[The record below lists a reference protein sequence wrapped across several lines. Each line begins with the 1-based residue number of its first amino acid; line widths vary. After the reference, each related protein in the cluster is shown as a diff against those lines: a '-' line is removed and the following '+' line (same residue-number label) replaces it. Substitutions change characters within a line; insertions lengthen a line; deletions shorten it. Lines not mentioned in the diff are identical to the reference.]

1 MVGCKM
7 TKIFITINPSFHNKG
22 DGAILSGALKTLRM
36 LDNAEIALLS
46 SYPEYDRAQSEKMGM
61 GLNIISTFN
70 HSSERRYTFSKAK
83 QFLFTRPFFVLSSAL
98 CRLFLYKTFRLKY
111 KGFLKKEVWEEYCKS
126 DIIIVGLNGTFTT
139 MYGLGGFAINF
150 YSIALAKILKKP
162 VVIYAASI
170 EPFKNKLWEILGRYI
185 INKVDL
191 ITLREGRSYKYLQK
205 IRVTNPP
212 MHVTTDLAFLSE
224 SASPD
229 RVEEIMSTEGINKN
243 NEPLIGMTVSK
254 GVSRWVFPKLKS
266 LKERYIKYIEVM
278 AKVVDYLVDNLSATI
293 VFIPH
298 SIAPY
303 GEDRDVG
310 MDIYEK
316 VKNKHRVKVITNDYT
331 SAEIKGIISQCDLVV
346 GARTHSVILA
356 TSMCIPSILVAGSIH
371 KPGIISEILGQ
382 EEWVYNETLDFN
394 ILTSKIN
401 KLWSNRNEI
410 REVLKTKAE
419 NMKERALSNGKLIKE
434 LMDSLKRSS

>member
-1 MVGCKM
+1 M

-22 DGAILSGALKTLRM
+22 DGAIISGALKTLRM
-36 LDNAEIALLS
+36 LDNAEITLLS
-46 SYPEYDRAQSEKMGM
+46 SHPEYDRTQSEKMGM

-83 QFLFTRPFFVLSSAL
+83 QFLFTRPFCVLSSAL
-98 CRLFLYKTFRLKY
+98 CRLFLSKIFRLKY
-111 KGFLKKEVWEEYCKS
+111 KGLIKKEVWEKYCKS

-170 EPFKNKLWEILGRYI
+170 EPFKNKFWEILERYI

-191 ITLREGRSYKYLQK
+191 ITLREEGSYKHLQK
-205 IRVTNPP
+205 IGVTKPP
-212 MHVTTDLAFLSE
+212 MHVTTDLAFLLQ
-224 SASPD
+224 SASPE
-229 RVEEIMSTEGINKN
+229 RVKEIMLIEGINKN
-243 NEPLIGMTVSK
+243 DEPLIGMTVSQ
-254 GVSRWVFPKLKS
+254 GVSRWAFPELKNP
-266 LKERYIKYIEVM
+266 KERYTKYVDVM
-278 AKVVDYLVDNLSATI
+278 AKVVDYLVDKLSATI
-293 VFIPH
+293 VFVPH

-310 MDIYEK
+310 KDIYEK
-316 VKNKHRVKVITNDYT
+316 VKNKHKVKVITNDYT
-331 SAEIKGIISQCDLVV
+331 STEIKGIISQCDLVV

-356 TSMCIPSILVAGSIH
+356 TSMCIPSILLSGSIH

-382 EEWVYNETLDFN
+382 KEWVYNEKLDYNTL
-394 ILTSKIN
+394 ISKIN
-401 KLWSNRNEI
+401 KLWSNRDEI
-410 REVLKTKAE
+410 KEELKPKVE
-419 NMKERALSNGKLIKE
+419 NMKERALYNGILVKE
-434 LMDSLKRSS
+434 LIDSLKIP

>member
-1 MVGCKM
+1 M

-22 DGAILSGALKTLRM
+22 DGAIISGALKTLRM
-36 LDNAEIALLS
+36 LDNAEITLLS
-46 SYPEYDRAQSEKMGM
+46 SHPEYDRTQSKKMGM
-61 GLNIISTFN
+61 DLNIISTFN

-83 QFLFTRPFFVLSSAL
+83 QFLFNNTFYVLSSAL
-98 CRLFLYKTFRLKY
+98 CRLFLSKIFRLKY
-111 KGFLKKEVWEEYCKS
+111 KGLIKKDIWEEYCKS

-170 EPFKNKLWEILGRYI
+170 EPFKNKLWEILGKYI

-191 ITLREGRSYKYLQK
+191 ITLREERSYKYLQK
-205 IRVTNPP
+205 IGVTKPP
-212 MHVTTDLAFLSE
+212 MHVTTDLAFLLQ
-224 SASPD
+224 SASPE
-229 RVEEIMSTEGINKN
+229 RVKEIMSIEDINKN
-243 NEPLIGMTVSK
+243 DEPLIGMTVSK
-254 GVSRWVFPKLKS
+254 GVSHWAFPELTNS
-266 LKERYIKYIEVM
+266 EERYTKYIGVM
-278 AKVVDYLVDNLSATI
+278 AKVVDYLVDKLSAMI

-303 GEDRDVG
+303 GEDRVVG

-316 VKNKHRVKVITNDYT
+316 VKDKHKTKVITNDYT
-331 SAEIKGIISQCDLVV
+331 SAEIKGIISQCDLVI

-356 TSMCIPSILVAGSIH
+356 TSMCIPSILMAGSIN

-394 ILTSKIN
+394 TLTSKIN
-401 KLWSNRNEI
+401 KLWSNRDEI
-410 REVLKTKAE
+410 REELKPKAE
-419 NMKERALSNGKLIKE
+419 NMRERALYNGILVKE
-434 LMDSLKRSS
+434 LMDSLKTS